1 MTLPD
6 FALENDSEL
15 KSAVRDATSY
25 DNTEDELPSAQ
36 LDGLVDDAKREMYGR
51 TGSQQ
56 WYSDVNYGQALKAWT
71 CITVKAAVENINIE
85 SYSIADESIVL
96 SNADPEDSQQIHL
109 WMNQVSRALNQADD
123 AGFQRNQDLSFSNT
137 SAYIG

>member
-6 FALENDSEL
+6 FAIENDSEL

-25 DNTEDELPSAQ
+25 DNTEDELPSTQ

-51 TGSQQ
+51 TGSED
-56 WYSDVNYGQALKAWT
+56 WYGDVNYGQALKAWA
-71 CITVKAAVENINIE
+71 CIVVKSAVENINIE
-85 SYSIADESIVL
+85 SYSIADESITL
-96 SNADPEDSQQIHL
+96 SNANPDDSQQIQL
-109 WMNQVSRALNQADD
+109 WMNQVSRALNQAEV
-123 AGFQRNQDLSFSNT
+123 GFEHKQDLGLSNT

>member
-6 FALENDSEL
+6 FALTTDSEL
-15 KSAVRDATSY
+15 KTAVRDATSY
-25 DNTEDELPSAQ
+25 DDVEDELPSTQ
-36 LDGLVDDAKREMYGR
+36 LDGLVEDAKREMYGR

-56 WYSDVNYGQALKAWT
+56 WYADVNYGQALKAWT

-85 SYSIADESIVL
+85 SYSIADESISL
-96 SNADPEDSQQIHL
+96 SNADPEDSQQIQL
-109 WMNQVSRALNQADD
+109 WMNQVSRALDD
-123 AGFQRNQDLSFSNT
+123 AEVDFDRGSSNVSFSNT

>member
-25 DNTEDELPSAQ
+25 DNTEDELPSPQ

-51 TGSQQ
+51 TGSEG
-56 WYSDVNYGQALKAWT
+56 WYGDVNYGQALKSWT

-85 SYSIADESIVL
+85 QYSIADETISL
-96 SNADPEDSQQIHL
+96 SNADPDDSQQIRL
-109 WMNQVSRALNQADD
+109 WMNQVSRALNQSEAQF
-123 AGFQRNQDLSFSNT
+123 ANEQDLSFRNT